1 MTLEILSRS
10 PGPSRRAVPLLFV
23 HGAFAGAWCWDEHFL
38 PWFAGQ
44 GYEAAALSLR
54 GHGDSPVHGP
64 LDLAALD
71 DYVADTLLA
80 ATQLGRPAVLV
91 GHSMGAI
98 VIQRAARR
106 CGALGLVLMAPVPPQ
121 GMTGSVF
128 ALAARDPAL
137 FLALNTMQL
146 GNSRNTAGLR
156 GVRDFLFSQTLTEAD
171 AQRYLLRMQR
181 ESQRALTDLTWPQH
195 LWIRR
200 SVGLPTL
207 VLGAAGDAFFT
218 AEMTDEAAR
227 FHGVS
232 PRMFPDMAH
241 AMMLEPEWLGVAR
254 SIHSWLEAQ
263 RFEPAASQASS
274 RSQR

>member
-1 MTLEILSRS
+1 MMLEILSRS

-23 HGAFAGAWCWDEHFL
+23 HGAFAGAWCWDEYFL

-44 GYEAAALSLR
+44 GYEAGAVSLR
-54 GHGDSPVHGP
+54 GHGGSPIEGP
-64 LDLAALD
+64 LDLAGLD

-80 ATQLGRPAVLV
+80 AAQVGRPAVLI

-98 VIQRAARR
+98 VVQRAARR
-106 CGALGLVLMAPVPPQ
+106 CGALALVLMAPVPPQ
-121 GMTGSVF
+121 GLTGSVF

-146 GNSRNTAGLR
+146 GDGRTTAGLR
-156 GVRDFLFSQTLTEAD
+156 RLRDFLFSQTLTEAE
-171 AQRYLLRMQR
+171 ARRHLLRMQR
-181 ESQRALTDLTWPQH
+181 ESQRALTDLAWPQH
-195 LWIRR
+195 LWIRQ
-200 SVGLPTL
+200 SMGLPTL
-207 VLGAAGDAFFT
+207 VLGAARDAFFT
-218 AEMTDEAAR
+218 TAMIDEAAR

-232 PRMFPDMAH
+232 PTMFSNMAH

-263 RFEPAASQASS
+263 RFKPVDSKASS
-274 RSQR
+274 SSQR